1 MFLVLYGMSV
11 TLISFLISVERKK
24 KNSVK
29 LGSTKDLCCK
39 TSGCF
44 EWLICTCVATQCET
58 HSQVH
63 SVSSSL

>member
-11 TLISFLISVERKK
+11 TLISFLIFVERKE

-44 EWLICTCVATQCET
+44 EWLI
-58 HSQVH
+58 
-63 SVSSSL
+63 

>member
-29 LGSTKDLCCK
+29 LRIYKGPML
-39 TSGCF
+39 
-44 EWLICTCVATQCET
+44 
-58 HSQVH
+58 
-63 SVSSSL
+63 